1 MWIAL
6 LILLAILFGVVIYVL
21 VAPVVIEIDTVN
33 NLYRVR
39 FFRFAHGRFYFNGI
53 DPWIEVEIAWWHKK
67 YNLLTA
73 LKNLPTNNPKPLP
86 ESTEEDKGARTIPWR
101 KLIAIIRSFEVEKFS
116 WHLDTGDFALN
127 GELYGLFACYK
138 YTFGHDVTINFAGD
152 NYLALTI
159 KNSAWRVLKALVK
172 TNKTTTK

>member
-6 LILLAILFGVVIYVL
+6 LILLAILLGVIIYVL

-39 FFRFAHGRFYFNGI
+39 FFRFAYGRFYFNGI

-73 LKNLPTNNPKPLP
+73 LKNLPADNPKPLP

-116 WHLDTGDFALN
+116 WHLDTDDFALN

-159 KNSAWRVLKALVK
+159 KNSAWRVLKALLK

>member
-1 MWIAL
+1 MWMVP
-6 LILLAILFGVVIYVL
+6 LILFTILFGAVIYVL
-21 VAPVVIEIDTVN
+21 TAPVVIEIDTIN
-33 NLYRVR
+33 NLYRIR
-39 FFRFAHGRFYFNGI
+39 FFRFAKGRFYFNGI
-53 DPWIEVEIAWWHKK
+53 DPWVEIKIAWWHKK

-73 LKNLPTNNPKPLP
+73 LKNLPTDNPKPLP
-86 ESTEEDKGARTIPWR
+86 ESTEENKGMRTIPWR
-101 KLIAIIRSFEVEKFS
+101 KLITIIRSFKVEKFS

-152 NYLALTI
+152 NYLALTV
-159 KNSAWRVLKALVK
+159 KNSAWRVLKALLK

>member
-1 MWIAL
+1 
-6 LILLAILFGVVIYVL
+6 
-21 VAPVVIEIDTVN
+21 
-33 NLYRVR
+33 
-39 FFRFAHGRFYFNGI
+39 
-53 DPWIEVEIAWWHKK
+53 VEIAWWHKK

-86 ESTEEDKGARTIPWR
+86 ESTEENKGARTIPWR
-101 KLIAIIRSFEVEKFS
+101 KLIAIIRSFKVEKFS

-159 KNSAWRVLKALVK
+159 KNSAWRVLKALLK